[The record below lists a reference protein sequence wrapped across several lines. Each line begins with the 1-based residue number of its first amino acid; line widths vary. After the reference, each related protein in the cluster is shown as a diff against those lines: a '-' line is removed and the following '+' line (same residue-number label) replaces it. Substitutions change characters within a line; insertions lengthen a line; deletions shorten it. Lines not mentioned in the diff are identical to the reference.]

1 MLKTFIIIALSALI
15 ILVFL
20 YIFVRSPNKALDVA
34 QIEDIEKEIIEINKI
49 VSEKILYLEMSNTE
63 KNPEQLETY
72 KSNIKRLT
80 NDYILRKK
88 LIEKKINY
96 LHQNG
101 IDYNFSKIL
110 PIND

>member
-1 MLKTFIIIALSALI
+1 MLKTFIIIALSALL

-20 YIFVRSPNKALDVA
+20 YIFVRPPNKALDVG

-49 VSEKILYLEMSNTE
+49 VSERNLYLEMSNTE
-63 KNPEQLETY
+63 KNPQQLETY
-72 KSNIKRLT
+72 KYNIERLT

-110 PIND
+110 PIDN